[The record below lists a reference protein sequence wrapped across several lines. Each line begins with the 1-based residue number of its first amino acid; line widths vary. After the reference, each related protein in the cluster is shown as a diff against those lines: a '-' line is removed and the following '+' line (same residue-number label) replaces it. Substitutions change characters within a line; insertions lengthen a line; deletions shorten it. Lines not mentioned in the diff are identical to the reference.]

1 MPTKEDWGGA
11 EGDGRPAVQNEG
23 FQKHSWLLHLELL
36 DTSRGSAATLDSAQC
51 GAEGLLTTACQ
62 AVVAS
67 QHLGRGGGR
76 GSLPRGSPH
85 CQIPFLESAP
95 AFPVLLPSLTSRT
108 VPAIAGRLTAH
119 CLHEFTNHLPVFSW
133 QGQGAQ
139 GGAGI
144 NNPIFC
150 HPPPPHPSHHPGP
163 RALAG

>member
-67 QHLGRGGGR
+67 QHLGRGGGGAPCPEGHPIVR
-76 GSLPRGSPH
+76 
-85 CQIPFLESAP
+85 FLSWNL
-95 AFPVLLPSLTSRT
+95 LLPSRSFF
-108 VPAIAGRLTAH
+108 PASLPEQCLPSLGDSRLTVSMNSQITFLSSLGRGRGH
-119 CLHEFTNHLPVFSW
+119 KEGQESITPFSVTHPLLTPVTT
-133 QGQGAQ
+133 QGQE
-139 GGAGI
+139 
-144 NNPIFC
+144 P
-150 HPPPPHPSHHPGP
+150 
-163 RALAG
+163 